1 MADAHTLLRFQPQH
15 APGCFARDRRIQPPV
30 AREVRGC
37 GFILCASVKQKG
49 RTPPPSFGERAAGLI
64 EALEGLVTSPR
75 RIALEIV
82 ADLAVR
88 TDGFKGVLAPKGAIV
103 GMLNGGIPFRFDEH
117 SLPAQHRATVHADL
131 RKAGAFHRLMP
142 LLWPLP
148 E

>member
-1 MADAHTLLRFQPQH
+1 MWIHSLCFRKRERPRAPAILR
-15 APGCFARDRRIQPPV
+15 
-30 AREVRGC
+30 
-37 GFILCASVKQKG
+37 
-49 RTPPPSFGERAAGLI
+49 ERAAGLI

-131 RKAGAFHRLMP
+131 REAGAFHRLMP
-142 LLWPLP
+142 
-148 E
+148 